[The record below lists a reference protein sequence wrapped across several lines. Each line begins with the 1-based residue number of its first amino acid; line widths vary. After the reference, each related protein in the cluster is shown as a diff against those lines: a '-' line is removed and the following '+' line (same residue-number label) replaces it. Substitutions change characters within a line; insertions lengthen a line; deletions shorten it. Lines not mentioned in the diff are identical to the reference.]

1 MTPWTVARQF
11 PLSMEFSRQEYWSGL
26 PFPTP
31 GALSDPGI
39 KPKSLVS
46 PALAGGFFITK
57 PPENPMCV
65 CAHKHICIK
74 NHHFCKKLVG
84 GSTEDRCVCGVPE
97 LQIGWR
103 YCPKPG
109 DSGSVSE
116 LGKYPGEGNSNALQ
130 YSCLENPM
138 DGGAW
143 WATVHGVTKSWIRL
157 TD

>member
-1 MTPWTVARQF
+1 
-11 PLSMEFSRQEYWSGL
+11 MEFSRQEYWSGL

-109 DSGSVSE
+109 DSLSPKLLSSPLPVLHPE
-116 LGKYPGEGNSNALQ
+116 KPGCGVEEAQNQDFPTLPSPTIILTGD
-130 YSCLENPM
+130 YKECLTGPRQQ
-138 DGGAW
+138 D
-143 WATVHGVTKSWIRL
+143 VP
-157 TD
+157 